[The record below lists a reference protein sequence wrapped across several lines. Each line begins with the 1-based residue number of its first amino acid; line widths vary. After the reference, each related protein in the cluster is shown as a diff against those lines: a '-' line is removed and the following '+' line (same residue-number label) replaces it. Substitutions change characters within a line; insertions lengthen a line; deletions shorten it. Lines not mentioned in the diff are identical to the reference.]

1 MPAVQPRLAL
11 HDFSDDSL
19 TANDRPIVG
28 RNSIDIAFAPNV
40 TPITFNDP
48 PSPIIDVPSL
58 QSSLFP
64 PSIPSD
70 CPAPRR
76 SGHNKRKPEN
86 HIPRPPNAFILF
98 RSAFIRNQHVSTK
111 VETSH
116 STLSKII
123 GLTWQNLPNE
133 ERQVWHQKAKL
144 ALKDH
149 KRRFPDYAFRPV
161 HGKKRADKRKMREV
175 GPKDVKRCEK
185 IAELLVGGKI
195 GRDLDAA
202 LEEFDKNHAPEVVT
216 RFEAPITAQTFEV
229 APSPTTSMVVE
240 RRIRTG
246 SRIPSPFTP
255 ASSAS
260 PASLYYPLMMQEQ
273 MPDIPSDPLFN
284 WTALDQF
291 PYTPDPQ
298 SEPSFDCPSFN
309 FATIPTP
316 EPSLD
321 YHELPCSAIAT
332 QTAVEMYAPSQSADY
347 HPPQLSIDT
356 SLMTDGECWTRDS
369 SPSTTTC
376 NSMPLTPYIDS
387 PSLNPYDDHY
397 AVDPYPQP
405 HFQGSSQLD
414 LFLDSSNGSFVGFDD
429 SVYSHQLHPQGHLPP
444 PTVMSEYLHGIE
456 QAQKCQTYA
465 TDVEYM
471 PSLAGVQYSL

>member
-11 HDFSDDSL
+11 HDFSDDL
-19 TANDRPIVG
+19 RTANDGAIVG
-28 RNSIDIAFAPNV
+28 RNSVDIAFAPNV

-48 PSPIIDVPSL
+48 PSPIVDVHHL
-58 QSSLFP
+58 ESSLFP
-64 PSIPSD
+64 PSVSND

-98 RSAFIRNQHVSTK
+98 RSAFIKNQHVSTK

-133 ERQVWHQKAKL
+133 ERQIWHQKAKL

-195 GRDLDAA
+195 GQELDAA

-216 RFEAPITAQTFEV
+216 RFEAPITAQTFEDG
-229 APSPTTSMVVE
+229 PSTTMMAE
-240 RRIRTG
+240 RKMRTG
-246 SRIPSPFTP
+246 SRKPSPFTP
-255 ASSAS
+255 ASPAS
-260 PASLYYPLMMQEQ
+260 PASLYFPLTMQEQ
-273 MPDIPSDPLFN
+273 MQDISSDALFN
-284 WTALDQF
+284 WASLDQY
-291 PYTPDPQ
+291 PYPQ
-298 SEPSFDCPSFN
+298 SEHSFDCPSFN

-321 YHELPCSAIAT
+321 YHEVPCSSIAT
-332 QTAVEMYAPSQSADY
+332 QTAVEMYAPSQSTDY
-347 HPPQLSIDT
+347 QPPQLSIDT
-356 SLMTDGECWTRDS
+356 SLMPDAECWTRDS
-369 SPSTTTC
+369 SPSTATC

-387 PSLNPYDDHY
+387 PSLNLYDDPY
-397 AVDPYPQP
+397 AVDAYPQP

-414 LFLDSSNGSFVGFDD
+414 LFLDASNGPFIGYDD
-429 SVYSHQLHPQGHLPP
+429 TVYTHQPHPQGHLPP
-444 PTVMSEYLHGIE
+444 PPIMSDYLHGIE

-465 TDVEYM
+465 TEVEYL